1 MMNETAIAPHTVSQ
15 TSQPAPHQDFGAML
29 REARQAAGMDI
40 ETLAARLRLHPK
52 QIEALERADLAALP
66 TPIYVRGFLR
76 GCARELKIDP
86 QPLLADLD
94 RKAGVD
100 TSTLPAPSSGP
111 TWRFRIG
118 DGTKPIVA
126 VLLFVLVL
134 AGLVGTLI
142 PRRTPAPTR
151 PASPVAPAAQAPA
164 PAQSESAP
172 RATASAPT
180 PEVNAGAGPGEPT
193 AIGSTPGD
201 QTSDLRSTAHP
212 NPAPNT
218 APSSTVQENLA
229 AEAGSAS
236 KSTTVERASTETARG
251 ANSAE
256 LVLRIRDEAWV
267 EVVQGDGTTLLSQ
280 ICAPGTIQTIRGK
293 EPLHVV
299 IGNPSGVDALF
310 RGVPVDLVRH
320 ASPNGVARL
329 TLE

>member
-1 MMNETAIAPHTVSQ
+1 MNETAIAQETMPEISHQASR
-15 TSQPAPHQDFGAML
+15 QDFGALL
-29 REARQAAGMDI
+29 RNARLAAGMDV
-40 ETLAARLRLHPK
+40 ETLAGRLRLHPK
-52 QIEALERADLAALP
+52 QIEALERADLSALP
-66 TPIYVRGFLR
+66 SAIYVRGFLR

-100 TSTLPAPSSGP
+100 TSTLPAPSAGP
-111 TWRFRIG
+111 TWRFRVG

-142 PRRTPAPTR
+142 PRRTAAPLR
-151 PASPVAPAAQAPA
+151 PSSPPVQAPA
-164 PAQSESAP
+164 PAQPATTPSA
-172 RATASAPT
+172 AASAPP
-180 PEVNAGAGPGEPT
+180 PEVNAEVTPNPPAPLGAEPASETLDLRAAAHPVT
-193 AIGSTPGD
+193 APNAVPSPAGQTTGGST
-201 QTSDLRSTAHP
+201 S
-212 NPAPNT
+212 
-218 APSSTVQENLA
+218 
-229 AEAGSAS
+229 GSAT
-236 KSTTVERASTETARG
+236 KTTVSEHANNEARG
-251 ANSAE
+251 ANVSE
-256 LVLRIRDEAWV
+256 LVLRIHDEAWV

-280 ICAPGTIQTIRGK
+280 ICAPGTIQTIKGK

-310 RGVPVDLVRH
+310 RGVPVDLARH

>member
-1 MMNETAIAPHTVSQ
+1 MNETAIAQETMPEISHQASR
-15 TSQPAPHQDFGAML
+15 QDFGALL
-29 REARQAAGMDI
+29 RDARLAAGMDV
-40 ETLAARLRLHPK
+40 ETLAGRLRLHPK
-52 QIEALERADLAALP
+52 QIEALERADLSALP
-66 TPIYVRGFLR
+66 SAIYVRGFLR

-100 TSTLPAPSSGP
+100 TSTLPAPSAGP
-111 TWRFRIG
+111 TWRFRVG

-142 PRRTPAPTR
+142 PRRTAAPLR
-151 PASPVAPAAQAPA
+151 PSSPPVQAPA
-164 PAQSESAP
+164 PAQPAATPSA
-172 RATASAPT
+172 AASAPP
-180 PEVNAGAGPGEPT
+180 PEVNAEVTPNPPAPLGAAPTSETLDLRAAAHPVTAPNAVPSPAGPT
-193 AIGSTPGD
+193 AGGST
-201 QTSDLRSTAHP
+201 S
-212 NPAPNT
+212 
-218 APSSTVQENLA
+218 
-229 AEAGSAS
+229 GSAT
-236 KSTTVERASTETARG
+236 KTTVSEHANNEARG
-251 ANSAE
+251 ANVSE
-256 LVLRIRDEAWV
+256 LVLRIHDEAWV

-280 ICAPGTIQTIRGK
+280 ICAPGTIQTIKGK

-310 RGVPVDLVRH
+310 RGVPVDLARH

>member
-1 MMNETAIAPHTVSQ
+1 MNETAIAQETMPE
-15 TSQPAPHQDFGAML
+15 TSHQAPRQDFGALL
-29 REARQAAGMDI
+29 RDARLAAGMDV
-40 ETLAARLRLHPK
+40 ETLAGRLRLHPK
-52 QIEALERADLAALP
+52 QIEALERADLSALP
-66 TPIYVRGFLR
+66 SAIYVRGFLR

-100 TSTLPAPSSGP
+100 TSTLPAPSAGP
-111 TWRFRIG
+111 TWRFRVG

-142 PRRTPAPTR
+142 PRRTAAPVR
-151 PASPVAPAAQAPA
+151 PSSPPVQAPA
-164 PAQSESAP
+164 PAQPAATPSA
-172 RATASAPT
+172 AASAPP
-180 PEVNAGAGPGEPT
+180 PEVNAEVTPNPPAPLGAAPASETLDLRAAAHPVTAPNAVPSPT
-193 AIGSTPGD
+193 GQTTGGSTSG
-201 QTSDLRSTAHP
+201 
-212 NPAPNT
+212 
-218 APSSTVQENLA
+218 
-229 AEAGSAS
+229 
-236 KSTTVERASTETARG
+236 STTKTAVSEHANNEARG
-251 ANSAE
+251 PNVSE
-256 LVLRIRDEAWV
+256 LVLRIHDEAWV

-280 ICAPGTIQTIRGK
+280 ICAPGTIQTIKGK

-310 RGVPVDLVRH
+310 RGVPVDLARH